1 MIRKLFLFFW
11 AIMFGFTAY
20 SQKNQT
26 DEINKIKKSRNYLY
40 VTGTS
45 MTSEKEANDNAMIM
59 LTAEIEAWLK
69 ENSKGK
75 GDVTGYTAKA
85 QKNAGFIQT
94 KIGSLYR
101 TFAYVKKDDIL
112 LFYKDDIII
121 NNQIGDTAGN
131 QNIQETVPADT
142 IVAPA
147 KQPQIAKKDSIAAPT
162 LQPQTEKQ
170 DSVVAPTLQP
180 QTEKQDSVV
189 APTLQPQIVK
199 KDSIATP
206 TLQPQTEN
214 ISEKDKNKDQEL
226 SEKTIAPEVAEKDKT
241 PADTPE
247 TKLSTGKT
255 ATQEDEE
262 QMLDLLSSNAVK
274 KYLNQKKQNDE
285 LDRFGQ
291 ITEIPEEGTV
301 YLFLADYHG
310 IVRQHIRITDGKAF
324 DLKTEES
331 VSLNNISKEF
341 STKYSIWFTIK

>member
-11 AIMFGFTAY
+11 AIMFGITAY

-59 LTAEIEAWLK
+59 LTAEIETWLK

-85 QKNAGFIQT
+85 KKNAGFIQT

-170 DSVVAPTLQP
+170 DSI
-180 QTEKQDSVV
+180 V

-199 KDSIATP
+199 KDSVVAP

-241 PADTPE
+241 PEDAPE

-255 ATQEDEE
+255 ATQEDEN